1 MFLILKTRFSKKYSL
16 FHSNISMKYR
26 ETSKK
31 YHSKFFI
38 LKNLKGGLKN
48 MGKKILTA
56 GALLLVG
63 LLATSAVMAYQ
74 GDPSEK
80 GPNFSEER
88 HEEMRDA
95 FDNLDY
101 QSWYDLMTED
111 GRNPRIVEVITE
123 DNFADFAEANELALN
138 GDLSAMNQFREQFGL
153 GLGGMRHGEG
163 RALGRGHGPE
173 EGRHNCPNA

>member
-1 MFLILKTRFSKKYSL
+1 
-16 FHSNISMKYR
+16 
-26 ETSKK
+26 
-31 YHSKFFI
+31 
-38 LKNLKGGLKN
+38 

-88 HEEMRDA
+88 HEEMQDA
-95 FDNLDY
+95 FGNLNY
-101 QSWYDLMTED
+101 QAWYDLMTED

-123 DNFADFAEANELALN
+123 DNFADFAEANKLALN
-138 GDLSAMNQFREQFGL
+138 GDLSAMNELRTEFGL
-153 GLGGMRHGEG
+153 GLGRMKHGDG
-163 RALGRGHGPE
+163 DALGRGHGPR
-173 EGRHNCPNA
+173 EGRGNCINA